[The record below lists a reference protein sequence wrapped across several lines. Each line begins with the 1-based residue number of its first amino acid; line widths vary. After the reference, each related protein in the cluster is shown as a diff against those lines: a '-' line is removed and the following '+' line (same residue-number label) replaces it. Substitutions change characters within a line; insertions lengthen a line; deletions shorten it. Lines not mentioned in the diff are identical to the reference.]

1 MENWKFKDIIKA
13 IAIGGLTFI
22 ILIFIFVGPEYC
34 FEEGGILYY
43 FMPLYALII
52 IALYLIYFIIKIN
65 NKRNEKKTDLYY
77 RDIEK
82 KYTPAI
88 ISYIFNMN
96 IEERATILSSILDLH
111 VKKYLNIEK
120 VNNKYCINVIKNDTK
135 KLFFHERYIIACL
148 SNSKLIEFTKFSEL
162 VEFDCKKEL
171 LVKDNEWN
179 VIPIIMC
186 VLVVSTI
193 IINIVLASY
202 NVFSTNGLLFMAT
215 TLLPASIIYVLAKIN
230 KNYKRTLKGES
241 LAKKA
246 KGLKNFLK
254 DYTLINEKDIDYTK
268 ITDRYLGFAI
278 AINEAK
284 NMEKLYID
292 NGQFLS
298 KYIKFEDGGNYEG
311 TN

>member
-22 ILIFIFVGPEYC
+22 ILIFIFVGPEYY
-34 FEEGGILYY
+34 FEEGGILHY

-171 LVKDNEWN
+171 LIKDKESI
-179 VIPIIMC
+179 VIPLIMLIVFITSIISVMF
-186 VLVVSTI
+186 LAINNIYSTEPQLI
-193 IINIVLASY
+193 L
-202 NVFSTNGLLFMAT
+202 T
-215 TLLPASIIYVLAKIN
+215 TFLLPGAIIYILFKIHN
-230 KNYKRTLKGES
+230 PYKRTLKGES

>member
-13 IAIGGLTFI
+13 IVIGGLTFI

-34 FEEGGILYY
+34 SEEGGILYY
-43 FMPLYALII
+43 FMPLYVLII

-96 IEERATILSSILDLH
+96 IEERATLLSTIVDLH

-120 VNNKYCINVIKNDTK
+120 VNNKYTIKVIKKDTK
-135 KLFFHERYIIACL
+135 NLFFHERYIIACL
-148 SNSKLIEFTKFSEL
+148 SNNKLIEFTKFSEL
-162 VEFDCKKEL
+162 VEFDCKKEI
-171 LVKDNEWN
+171 LVKDKENK
-179 VIPIIMC
+179 VIPVLMFVIFIISAITFM
-186 VLVVSTI
+186 LLS
-193 IINIVLASY
+193 INNVYASEE
-202 NVFSTNGLLFMAT
+202 LLFLAT
-215 TLLPASIIYVLAKIN
+215 TLLPASIIYILSKIN
-230 KNYKRTLKGES
+230 KYHRRTLKGER
-241 LAKKA
+241 LATKA

-278 AINEAK
+278 AIDEAK

-292 NGQFLS
+292 NGEFLS
-298 KYIKFEDGGNYEG
+298 KYIKFEDGGNYER